1 MKIEHVALNHRDP
14 AAVSAWYCQHF
25 GLRLVRVGEK
35 HPFAHFLG
43 DESGQVMFEFYS
55 HDAPVPNY
63 HDLHVLSFH
72 LAFLSDQ
79 VEADTARLASAGAT
93 VVEPAKTTPRGDT
106 FAMLRDPWG
115 VPFQFVRRATQLI
128 GK

>member
-14 AAVSAWYCQHF
+14 AAVSAWYVAHL

-43 DESGQVMFEFYS
+43 DDSGQVLLEFYAQ
-55 HDAPVPNY
+55 DAAVPDY
-63 HDLHVLSFH
+63 ASIHVLSFH
-72 LAFLSDQ
+72 LAFQSDD
-79 VEADTARLASAGAT
+79 VEADTARLGSLGAT
-93 VVEPAKTTPRGDT
+93 IVEPAKTTPRGDT

-115 VPFQFVRRATQLI
+115 VPFQFVRRATPLL